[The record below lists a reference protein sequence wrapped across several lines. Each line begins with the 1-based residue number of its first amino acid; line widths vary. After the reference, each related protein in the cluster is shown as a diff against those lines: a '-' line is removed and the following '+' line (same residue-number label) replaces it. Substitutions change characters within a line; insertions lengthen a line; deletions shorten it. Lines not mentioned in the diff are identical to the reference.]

1 MTLRPPLRSWNVTA
15 NTREDTICAL
25 IWELPIAPSTTATIS
40 KSYHNLLTYVR
51 RAMDVY
57 DELIKRGEP
66 LHDLHVFKACCLYA
80 LCMYKEAKAECE
92 KCQEDTPLKIRLL
105 F

>member
-1 MTLRPPLRSWNVTA
+1 
-15 NTREDTICAL
+15 
-25 IWELPIAPSTTATIS
+25 
-40 KSYHNLLTYVR
+40 
-51 RAMDVY
+51 MDVY